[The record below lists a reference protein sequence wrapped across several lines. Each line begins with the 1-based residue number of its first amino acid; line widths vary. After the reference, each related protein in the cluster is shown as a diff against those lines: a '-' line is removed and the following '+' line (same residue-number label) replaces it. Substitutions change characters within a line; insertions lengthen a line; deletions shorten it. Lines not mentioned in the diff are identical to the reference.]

1 MKTSLVYV
9 LTSSPSDLFY
19 EQTLVSVWSARYWN
33 PDLKIVLL
41 VDDLTD
47 KTLVGNRTLILDF
60 VNEKIAIDL
69 TKGAPKQYTLK
80 ERSRILKTKMRS
92 YINGDIF
99 YIDSDTIVC
108 GSLDEID
115 TFQFAIGA
123 VDDNHCP
130 FKQANSYEPVLH
142 YVSILGY
149 DVSSSKDYF
158 NSGAIYM
165 KDTPKVHVFTEDWYL
180 HYLKGLSKGLVNDQP
195 VLLIVDNQAHL
206 ITRLDGIYNC
216 QILNGGLPFLSEAK
230 VLHYYNVFGTRS
242 FFALADPAFH
252 KKIKDA
258 GTLDEEDKAK
268 IISAKRQFIGEYALV
283 YGNSLPYW
291 KSSLRHLYLDSPKL
305 FRLCELFSKILRK
318 LSR

>member
-33 PDLKIVLL
+33 PYMKIVLL

-47 KTLVGNRTLILDF
+47 ETLVGNRTLILDF
-60 VNEKIAIDL
+60 VDEKIAVDL
-69 TKGAPKQYTLK
+69 TKGAPRQYTLK

-92 YINGDIF
+92 YISGDMF
-99 YIDSDTIVC
+99 YIDSDTVVC
-108 GSLDEID
+108 GSLAEID
-115 TFQFAIGA
+115 TFQFAVGA

-130 FKQANSYEPVLH
+130 FKQANSYEPALH
-142 YVSILGY
+142 CGSILGH
-149 DVSSSKDYF
+149 DVSSSNDYF
-158 NSGAIYM
+158 NSGAMYM
-165 KDTPKVHVFTEDWYL
+165 KDTPEVHAFTEEWYL
-180 HYLKGLSKGLVNDQP
+180 QYMKGLPKGIFNDQP
-195 VLLIVDNQAHL
+195 VLLVVDSQVHL

-216 QILNGGLPFLSEAK
+216 QILNGGLPYLSDAK

-242 FFALADPAFH
+242 FFALADPEFH
-252 KKIKDA
+252 KKVKDA

-291 KSSLRHLYLDSPKL
+291 KSSLRHLYLNSPKQFKFL
-305 FRLCELFSKILRK
+305 EFLSRIFRK
-318 LSR
+318 LLK

>member
-1 MKTSLVYV
+1 MNTSIVYV
-9 LTSSPSDLFY
+9 LTSSPSDFFY
-19 EQTLVSVWSARYWN
+19 EQTLISVWSAKYWN
-33 PDLKIVLL
+33 PDMKIIIL

-47 KTLVGNRTLILDF
+47 ASLIGDRSKILELVD
-60 VNEKIAIDL
+60 EKIAIDL
-69 TKGAPKQYTLK
+69 TTGAPKQYTLK

-92 YINGDIF
+92 YISGDIF
-99 YIDSDTIVC
+99 YIDSDTVVC
-108 GSLDEID
+108 GSLAEID
-115 TFQFAIGA
+115 TFQFAVGA

-142 YVSILGY
+142 YDSIIGY
-149 DVSSSKDYF
+149 DVSSSNDYF
-158 NSGAIYM
+158 NSGAMYM
-165 KDTPKVHVFTEDWYL
+165 KDTPEVHAFTEEWYL
-180 HYLKGLSKGLVNDQP
+180 QYLKGLSKGLVNDQP
-195 VLLIVDNQAHL
+195 VLLIVDNKKHL

-268 IISAKRQFIGEYALV
+268 IISAKRQFIGEYVLV

>member
-1 MKTSLVYV
+1 MNTSIVYV
-9 LTSSPSDLFY
+9 LTSSPSDFFY
-19 EQTLVSVWSARYWN
+19 EQTLISVWSAKYWN
-33 PDLKIVLL
+33 PDMKIIIL

-47 KTLVGNRTLILDF
+47 ASLIGDRSKILELVD
-60 VNEKIAIDL
+60 EKIAIDL
-69 TKGAPKQYTLK
+69 TTGAPKQYTLK

-92 YINGDIF
+92 YISGDIF
-99 YIDSDTIVC
+99 YIDSDTVVC
-108 GSLDEID
+108 GSLAEID
-115 TFQFAIGA
+115 TFQFAVGA

-142 YVSILGY
+142 YDSIIGY
-149 DVSSSKDYF
+149 DVSSSNDYF
-158 NSGAIYM
+158 NSGAMYM
-165 KDTPKVHVFTEDWYL
+165 KDTPEVHAFTEEWYL
-180 HYLKGLSKGLVNDQP
+180 QYLKGLSKGLVNDQP
-195 VLLIVDNQAHL
+195 VLLIVDNKKHL

-268 IISAKRQFIGEYALV
+268 IISAKRQFIGEYVLV

-305 FRLCELFSKILRK
+305 FKFLEF
-318 LSR
+318 LSRIFRKIFK